1 MLCLKGVKNLE
12 ALEQLI
18 DERSEK
24 AVRELWDNPE
34 FMAFLV
40 EQQELLEAL
49 LSEISDEQT
58 RKAVVTY
65 DEQKNAVSGIQLK
78 AVYKAGVLDAVKL
91 LKTLGVI

>member
-1 MLCLKGVKNLE
+1 ME

-24 AVRELWDNPE
+24 AMAELRENPE
-34 FMAFLV
+34 FMALLV

-49 LSEISDEQT
+49 LAKISDKQT
-58 RKAVVTY
+58 QKAVMAY

-78 AVYKAGVLDAVKL
+78 AVYKAGALDAVKL

>member
-1 MLCLKGVKNLE
+1 ME

-24 AVRELWDNPE
+24 AMAELRENPE
-34 FMAFLV
+34 FMALLV

-49 LSEISDEQT
+49 LSKISDEQT
-58 RKAVVTY
+58 RKAVVAY

-78 AVYKAGVLDAVKL
+78 AVYKAGALDAVKL

>member
-1 MLCLKGVKNLE
+1 ME

>member
-1 MLCLKGVKNLE
+1 ME

-24 AVRELWDNPE
+24 AMAELRENPE
-34 FMAFLV
+34 FMALLV

-49 LSEISDEQT
+49 LAKIPDKQT
-58 RKAVVTY
+58 QKAVMAY

-78 AVYKAGVLDAVKL
+78 AVYKAGALDAVKL

>member
-1 MLCLKGVKNLE
+1 ME

-24 AVRELWDNPE
+24 AMAELRENPE
-34 FMAFLV
+34 FMALLV

-49 LSEISDEQT
+49 LTKIPDKQT
-58 RKAVVTY
+58 QKAVMAY

-78 AVYKAGVLDAVKL
+78 AVYKAGALDAVKL